1 MSVSKIVV
9 RTSKICVR
17 PRRWRTSTR
26 TYARAPR
33 RGTGSPR
40 EDRGRTSRT
49 LSTGEIGPR
58 SARDRREIVMRS
70 RLVRQVPQDT
80 LRLHTRRGRRGAC
93 IATYHVLLTCHLLA
107 HRRTHLPP
115 CCAQYKSMLFRGGA
129 TTTLS
134 AVTTVALIFW
144 EIVLQYA
151 AQKLTAMESH
161 RTRSAQTPVKTYS
174 MHLTR
179 GGLYA
184 AYRKLESNMN
194 PRAPG
199 RAGRRSRSISSISS
213 PSGSP

>member
-1 MSVSKIVV
+1 MH
-9 RTSKICVR
+9 
-17 PRRWRTSTR
+17 
-26 TYARAPR
+26 
-33 RGTGSPR
+33 RGEGPDS
-40 EDRGRTSRT
+40 RGQIE
-49 LSTGEIGPR
+49 GELPGLCRQAR
-58 SARDRREIVMRS
+58 SARDRREIGARSARDQREIVMRS

-93 IATYHVLLTCHLLA
+93 ITTYHVLLTCHLLA
-107 HRRTHLPP
+107 HRRTHLLP

-144 EIVLQYA
+144 EIVLQFA

-179 GGLYA
+179 GGLHA
-184 AYRKLESNMN
+184 AYRDLKSNMN